1 MPATERGQV
10 NGRGPTTQRG
20 APRQSARELLRQS
33 RWPVPQTPRWLIVL
47 LVVIVGGGVLVA
59 LPHRASSAQRAADLN
74 GFLHSMQKD
83 IESCAGGVSE
93 SLDVLHAITT
103 GASHDTATAVG
114 VARYGVANCSP
125 ANSMP
130 MDSLTQYQVPESL
143 DSFNLT
149 LVVNGLVT
157 WAFPLAQRVQSDVAD
172 ILTASS
178 PAARA
183 RGNAALTKDRKAL
196 DTKRAAIDHTLQTV
210 ITALN
215 ASGKPPTLPG

>member
-1 MPATERGQV
+1 
-10 NGRGPTTQRG
+10 
-20 APRQSARELLRQS
+20 
-33 RWPVPQTPRWLIVL
+33 VPQTPRWLIVL

-59 LPHRASSAQRAADLN
+59 LPHRASTPQRAADLN
-74 GFLHSMQKD
+74 GFLRSMQKD

-114 VARYGVANCSP
+114 VARYGAANCSP

-143 DSFNLT
+143 DSFNLP
-149 LVVNGLVT
+149 LVVNALVT
-157 WAFPLAQRVQSDVAD
+157 WGFPLAQRVQNDVAD

-183 RGNAALTKDRKAL
+183 KGNAALARDRKAL
-196 DTKRAAIDHTLQTV
+196 DAKRADIDRALGIVISTLG
-210 ITALN
+210 
-215 ASGKPPTLPG
+215 ASGKPPNLPT

>member
-1 MPATERGQV
+1 MPPDER
-10 NGRGPTTQRG
+10 RTPRP
-20 APRQSARELLRQS
+20 APRQAPRLTPRQALQQS
-33 RWPVPQTPRWLIVL
+33 RWPVPQTPRWLVVL
-47 LVVIVGGGVLVA
+47 LVVIVGGAVLVA
-59 LPHRASSAQRAADLN
+59 LPHRASTPQRAADLN
-74 GFLHSMQKD
+74 GFLRSMQKD

-114 VARYGVANCSP
+114 VARYGAANCSP

-157 WAFPLAQRVQSDVAD
+157 WAFPLAQRVQNDVAD
-172 ILTASS
+172 ILTAST

-183 RGNAALTKDRKAL
+183 SGNTALTRDRKAL
-196 DTKRAAIDHTLQTV
+196 DAKRAAIDHALGIVISTLG
-210 ITALN
+210 
-215 ASGKPPTLPG
+215 ASGKPPNLPG